1 MQGVSEKVGSREEL
15 LDRKYR
21 KFLFLSVLIRNN
33 N

>member
-15 LDRKYR
+15 LDRKSI
-21 KFLFLSVLIRNN
+21 LSVLIRNN